1 MLCPRGFVPQH
12 VGSVKQLSTVLGK
25 LTPVSRKNRRS
36 QSRKP
41 QRGSAAGARPRGVA
55 APTPSSRVVP
65 PGGPSQQGS
74 APAPPPPIERTY
86 KERPRGR
93 LQAGP
98 LAAQEAA
105 VPLERVPYFRSDLR
119 RIGIT
124 AGAMFVILVIGSF
137 LIR

>member
-1 MLCPRGFVPQH
+1 M
-12 VGSVKQLSTVLGK
+12 
-25 LTPVSRKNRRS
+25 
-36 QSRKP
+36 
-41 QRGSAAGARPRGVA
+41 
-55 APTPSSRVVP
+55 
-65 PGGPSQQGS
+65 
-74 APAPPPPIERTY
+74 ERTY
-86 KERPRGR
+86 KDRPPRGR
-93 LQAGP
+93 LQGGP

>member
-12 VGSVKQLSTVLGK
+12 VGGVKQLSTVLGK

-41 QRGSAAGARPRGVA
+41 QRGSASGARPGGVP
-55 APTPSSRVVP
+55 APTASSRVAP
-65 PGGPSQQGS
+65 PSGPSQQGP
-74 APAPPPPIERTY
+74 APASTPPVERSY
-86 KERPRGR
+86 KDRPRGR
-93 LQAGP
+93 LQGGP

>member
-1 MLCPRGFVPQH
+1 
-12 VGSVKQLSTVLGK
+12 
-25 LTPVSRKNRRS
+25 
-36 QSRKP
+36 
-41 QRGSAAGARPRGVA
+41 
-55 APTPSSRVVP
+55 VP
-65 PGGPSQQGS
+65 P
-74 APAPPPPIERTY
+74 ERTY

-98 LAAQEAA
+98 LAPQEAA